1 MLRAGFPWE
10 AGGVAVAREY
20 DTTRRNLALGG
31 VLDDIGIDL
40 DPTVTEE
47 TDKVVPAAQAM
58 ADRLGDGALA

>member
-1 MLRAGFPWE
+1 MLTAAIGSGE
-10 AGGVAVAREY
+10 ESV
-20 DTTRRNLALGG
+20 LAIECDRPGG

-47 TDKVVPAAQAM
+47 TDKAVPAAQAM